1 MSQEKARRR
10 GPGRPRD
17 EARAAER
24 REEILCCAMKHFARG
39 GYQCA
44 DLERVAEELGCA
56 KGTLYRYFPSKREL
70 FAAATERVAAELIE
84 RVASGAED
92 PLERL
97 EYSVRAFLEF
107 FDEHPEYIELIV
119 QERIEMREG
128 GGASYFQH
136 REGKRAEW
144 TRFFKGMID
153 AGIVRKM
160 PPSRALDAVSD
171 LLYGTIFTS
180 YFAASKRPLA
190 ARADDILDV
199 ILHGLLTPEA
209 AARRGRG
216 GRRGRAGA
224 RKGRS
229 GRGKR

>member
-1 MSQEKARRR
+1 MSQQKARRR

-24 REEILCCAMKHFARG
+24 RDEILRCAMKHFAHG

-56 KGTLYRYFPSKREL
+56 KGTLYRYFPSKRDL
-70 FAAATERVAAELIE
+70 FAAATERVAGELIE
-84 RVASGAED
+84 RVASDAED

-128 GGASYFQH
+128 GAASYFQH

-144 TRFFKGMID
+144 TRFFKGMMD
-153 AGIVRKM
+153 SGIVRKM
-160 PPSRALDAVSD
+160 PPGRALDAVSD

-190 ARADDILDV
+190 ERADDILDV
-199 ILHGLLTPEA
+199 VLRGLLTPEES
-209 AARRGRG
+209 ARRA
-216 GRRGRAGA
+216 RGRVGAGA
-224 RKGRS
+224 GKGRS